1 MTSSQASR
9 RTLLAGFVA
18 AAAGAPLLNAFTAA
32 PAYAADSYLS
42 NTRLYADPANVEG
55 VDFARRFKRH
65 EMLDTSRATTPGPRL
80 STVMA
85 IHGGGIEPGTSEL
98 CLAIA
103 GYRPDTLEPAAA
115 GAPLHDYWMF
125 EGLRSSGA
133 VPGNGDL
140 HVTST
145 HNDDPVA
152 RSLAA
157 GSANVLSLHGCTAV
171 QAGLPAGTKG
181 LVVGGGNGRLRTI
194 LADKLD
200 RAGFVV
206 APGDPEQL
214 NGDLPE
220 NICNRTLTGE
230 GGGQLELTYELR
242 RSLFGDFAGAP
253 NASSPTKRAQSTNTD
268 FWKFTDACRAALA
281 QMESEQLARASI
293 FDRPAAG

>member
-1 MTSSQASR
+1 MITED
-9 RTLLAGFVA
+9 
-18 AAAGAPLLNAFTAA
+18 
-32 PAYAADSYLS
+32 AADSFLS

-65 EMLDTSRATTPGPRL
+65 EMLDTHRATTPGPRL

-98 CLAIA
+98 SLAIA

-157 GSANVLSLHGCTAV
+157 GSTNVLSLHGCTA
-171 QAGLPAGTKG
+171 ARPPRRRLPGRPRPD
-181 LVVGGGNGRLRTI
+181 GG
-194 LADKLD
+194 
-200 RAGFVV
+200 
-206 APGDPEQL
+206 
-214 NGDLPE
+214 
-220 NICNRTLTGE
+220 
-230 GGGQLELTYELR
+230 
-242 RSLFGDFAGAP
+242 
-253 NASSPTKRAQSTNTD
+253 
-268 FWKFTDACRAALA
+268 RAARPRQHLRPPRRGLTRPLIWPPPG
-281 QMESEQLARASI
+281 SSSGRWRA
-293 FDRPAAG
+293 DCGGCPRP